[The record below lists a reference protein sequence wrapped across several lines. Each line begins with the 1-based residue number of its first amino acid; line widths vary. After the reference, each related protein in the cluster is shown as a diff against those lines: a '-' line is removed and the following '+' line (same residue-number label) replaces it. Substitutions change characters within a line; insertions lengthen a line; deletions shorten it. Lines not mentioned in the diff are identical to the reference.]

1 MRTPAARVA
10 ELAAEGVNSV
20 AVALLWSVANPR
32 HERQTAEVVRAA
44 LPDAH
49 LALSSDLVPRIGEY
63 ERTATVVVD
72 AYIGPLV
79 SSYLAHLEERLQG
92 LCFTGLFVLMRMGG
106 GVLPVDLARRMP
118 VHTLH
123 SGPVGGVAAAS
134 KLGVQLGHPNIITTD
149 VGGTSFDVGLVIGS
163 EVLYSSKPMI
173 ERQALAIPVVDVTSI
188 GTGGG
193 SIASVDELLG
203 ALKVGPASAGAIPG
217 PACYGR
223 GGTRPTVTDAAVI
236 LGYIDHLG
244 GQLRLDRQAAAAAVQ
259 SDVAGPLGMD
269 TLAAADGILHVACE
283 QMRDLIRRTTIQRG
297 HDPADF
303 VLYAF
308 GGAGPQYAGRYA
320 ADLGVAEVVVPAL
333 AAEFSAFGAAASE
346 LKAAVEQDM
355 APGDLHDSL
364 DRVNSL
370 LASLEAAARAQ
381 LTAAGA
387 LAGDLGRPPIVTRT
401 VGLRFYRQIHRIDVA
416 APPGPLD
423 RRGRH
428 RARRRVPKPLRADR
442 GQRHRPSR
450 GAGRSRH
457 GRSGSLDPCASGPSR
472 LPDPAAMPSRSE
484 PGRPGSQ
491 VRRHPAPCS
500 VGTLS
505 APIRR
510 CTGRR
515 SSSRTRP
522 PWSSTPASPPAWTA
536 GQRTDRVRM
545 SDPPISPDH
554 LRGRPPS
561 PDQHQRGRGGHA
573 EAGLGLADRGRG
585 QRSEHRDHGARTDGL
600 WPAAATSWSR
610 WHPCTSSW
618 PTCSST
624 IWTTPG
630 STPDDQF
637 ITNDP
642 YVGTLHQPDVVLAAP
657 VFYGRRTGGVVRLG
671 GAPVRCRRPDSG
683 RHHLRRPLDLRRGH
697 PDGADEDRRRR
708 ARSARTSS
716 AST

>member
-1 MRTPAARVA
+1 MQLIGVDAGGTFTDCVVATDTGQLAVGKALSTPGALEEGVLASLADAAAHLGVSTEGLLAGTDVLAHGTTVGLNALLTGTGAKVGLITTAGFESTLAIAKANKVQGLSDDDLERATSWNKPALLVPRHLTRGVAGRIDARGAVLEDFDVEDARRCVA

-32 HERQTAEVVRAA
+32 HERQTAEVVSAA

-79 SSYLAHLEERLQG
+79 SSYLAHLEERLRG

-106 GVLPVDLARRMP
+106 GVIPVDLARRMP

-269 TLAAADGILHVACE
+269 TLAAADGILLVACE

-355 APGDLHDSL
+355 APGDLHDNL

-370 LASLEAAARAQ
+370 LARLEAAARAQ

-423 RRGRH
+423 AVAASGLVDGFRSRYEQIVGKGT
-428 RARRRVPKPLRADR
+428 ARPEVPVEVVTVGVEVLIPVPLVLPPIR
-442 GQRHRPSR
+442 SR
-450 GAGRSRH
+450 GDAK
-457 GRSGSLDPCASGPSR
+457 
-472 LPDPAAMPSRSE
+472 
-484 PGRPGSQ
+484 
-491 VRRHPAPCS
+491 
-500 VGTLS
+500 
-505 APIRR
+505 PIGAR
-510 CTGRR
+510 
-515 SSSRTRP
+515 
-522 PWSSTPASPPAWTA
+522 PAWFAGETA
-536 GQRTDRVRM
+536 
-545 SDPPISPDH
+545 S
-554 LRGRPPS
+554 
-561 PDQHQRGRGGHA
+561 
-573 EAGLGLADRGRG
+573 
-585 QRSEHRDHGARTDGL
+585 
-600 WPAAATSWSR
+600 
-610 WHPCTSSW
+610 C
-618 PTCSST
+618 
-624 IWTTPG
+624 
-630 STPDDQF
+630 
-637 ITNDP
+637 
-642 YVGTLHQPDVVLAAP
+642 P
-657 VFYGRRTGGVVRLG
+657 VFRWDAL
-671 GAPVRCRRPDSG
+671 
-683 RHHLRRPLDLRRGH
+683 
-697 PDGADEDRRRR
+697 GADQEVRGPAFIESDETTVVVYPGQSTRLDRWGNVRIGF
-708 ARSARTSS
+708 A
-716 AST
+716 